1 MFSIISGRDT
11 SAFPISV
18 GTSLA
23 LESAI
28 VSNRPSI
35 DPDRKIPQKI
45 NLVDYDELWINIGTL
60 FRNLVSSLTKD
71 DSSRVHPSEI
81 AAGLLNEIEI
91 IKDIVAEDTFNKVKV
106 VFYVCEYR
114 DITNSKLKHAILR
127 SDNTANQQ
135 LYRSNYVKSI
145 QEVINKLGKTND
157 PPRLFNSEIKT
168 TSYKK
173 AIIITHIAY
182 DLLSAKNFRELHLL
196 ESHTGVLKK
205 SHQFNTKYYDGK
217 KYPMMPFNLGLLQVF
232 GDSEHFRPF
241 PIKVRDLVVDIAN
254 QYKWT
259 PATTDDKLKYS
270 ISNIKD
276 HYTREILRDML

>member
-1 MFSIISGRDT
+1 MFSIISKRDT

-28 VSNRPSI
+28 VSNKPSI

-45 NLVDYDELWINIGTL
+45 NLVDYDEVWINIGTL

-71 DSSRVHPSEI
+71 DSSRVHPSEL
-81 AAGLLNEIEI
+81 AMGLLNEIDI
-91 IKDIVAEDTFNKVKV
+91 IKDIIAEDTFNKVKV

-114 DITNSKLKHAILR
+114 DINKNKLKHAILR
-127 SDNTANQQ
+127 SDNTELQK

-145 QEVINKLGKTND
+145 QEVINKIGKSVD
-157 PPRLFNSEIKT
+157 PPRLFNSELKT

-182 DLLSAKNFRELHLL
+182 DLLSSKNFRELHLL
-196 ESHTGVLKK
+196 ESHTGVLKRP
-205 SHQFNTKYYDGK
+205 HQFNTKYYDGK
-217 KYPMMPFNLGLLQVF
+217 KYPMMPFNLALLQVF

-241 PIKVRDLVVDIAN
+241 PIKLRETIIELAN

-259 PATTDDKLKYS
+259 PATTEDKLKYS
-270 ISNIKD
+270 INSMKD
-276 HYTREILRDML
+276 HYAREILKEMF